1 MQQFRKQLPFTTR
14 EEWKNMVDISIIVFP
29 VINRCTPLPI
39 IVINRCTPLPIIVI
53 NRCTPLPIIVIN
65 RCTPLPIIVI
75 NRCTPLPI
83 IVINRCTPLP
93 IQQQVY
99 LFCRSLVNV
108 VIYAGLCCG
117 IILNNEMSYPLDVV
131 LPPRLITRII

>member
-29 VINRCTPLPI
+29 VINSR
-39 IVINRCTPLPIIVI
+39 
-53 NRCTPLPIIVIN
+53 
-65 RCTPLPIIVI
+65 
-75 NRCTPLPI
+75 
-83 IVINRCTPLP
+83 TPLP

-131 LPPRLITRII
+131 IPPRLITRII